1 MMKRVFL
8 FLLTNFLVMLTV
20 GTLIQMFGLGEMVS
34 QFGTDYMGL
43 ALFCG
48 LWGMVGAFISLG
60 MSRWSAKR
68 FMGVQLVEPTTT
80 DPMLQWLVSTVH
92 RQSSEAG
99 LPVMPEVGIYPSD
112 EVNAFATGPS
122 RSRSL
127 VAVSEGLLRRM
138 SRDEAEGVLGHE
150 VAHIANGDMVTMAL
164 LTGIVNALVMF
175 LARVIAFAIDN
186 AMRSGNNRGG
196 GLGFM
201 GRFVVIMV
209 LQSVLMIFG
218 SMVINAFSRHR
229 EYRADEG
236 GAKLAGRE
244 KMIAALEALK
254 RTFEVE
260 DPQIAEVQKG
270 VAAMKISSRGSRF
283 ARLLSSHPPLD
294 SRLEALRNAG

>member
-20 GTLIQMFGLGEMVS
+20 GALVQIFGLGEMVS

-43 ALFCG
+43 AIFCG
-48 LWGMVGAFISLG
+48 LWGMVGAFISLA

-68 FMGVQLVEPTTT
+68 FMGVQVVEPTTT

-122 RSRSL
+122 KSRSL

-218 SMVINAFSRHR
+218 SMVINAFSRYR